1 MVKVWWK
8 FKQNQAK
15 ATWVTEQN
23 LKNDISVKI
32 TKWHNSYNT
41 DPSAPFSLQSMQ
53 CLMVKVWWKFKQ
65 NQAKANK
72 SYRAKSQ
79 KWYLLIK
86 ITKWHN
92 SFNIDPSAP
101 SFLQNMQCLMVKVWW
116 KFKQNQ
122 AKATRVIEQN
132 LKNDIF

>member
-8 FKQNQAK
+8 FEQNQAK
-15 ATWVTEQN
+15 ATRVIEQ
-23 LKNDISVKI
+23 
-32 TKWHNSYNT
+32 T
-41 DPSAPFSLQSMQ
+41 
-53 CLMVKVWWKFKQ
+53 
-65 NQAKANK
+65 
-72 SYRAKSQ
+72 Q

-92 SFNIDPSAP
+92 CYSIDPSAP

-122 AKATRVIEQN
+122 TKATRVIEQN
-132 LKNDIF
+132 LKNEIL